1 MSVLGCFLAF
11 LVFLGPHNINCSG
24 VERGLDVRRV
34 VFLNHLDAGAA
45 VLSHLVVVGTF
56 HKAQADV
63 RMPQAVRR
71 TAGSS

>member
-1 MSVLGCFLAF
+1 MCAA
-11 LVFLGPHNINCSG
+11 
-24 VERGLDVRRV
+24 R
-34 VFLNHLDAGAA
+34 FLNHLDAGAA
-45 VLSHLVVVGTF
+45 VLSHLVDVGTF